1 MKRKIL
7 ATLLCLISISSMAQ
21 TDSTLF
27 KGKIT
32 NKEYDVYMN
41 IDFYHKNLKV
51 PGQELFG
58 EMPGYFGDRRDSR
71 KWLITD
77 ADIEGKTAHLSII
90 NDYGSE
96 DLTADL
102 IALPDGSYEL
112 QQKEGSNLKIARNR
126 KWVKIPKKLKFTKQ
140 CRQST
145 QNIAEMPLAIMVNSE
160 GLLYNIARVI
170 ILYSK
175 GNYTK

>member
-1 MKRKIL
+1 
-7 ATLLCLISISSMAQ
+7 MAQ

-102 IALPDGSYEL
+102 IAMPDGSYKL

-126 KWVKIPKKLKFTKQ
+126 KWVKIPKNLKFTKQ
-140 CRQST
+140 
-145 QNIAEMPLAIMVNSE
+145 
-160 GLLYNIARVI
+160 
-170 ILYSK
+170 
-175 GNYTK
+175 

>member
-1 MKRKIL
+1 
-7 ATLLCLISISSMAQ
+7 MAQ

-27 KGKIT
+27 KGEIT

-112 QQKEGSNLKIARNR
+112 LQKDGSNLKIARNR
-126 KWVKIPKKLKFTKQ
+126 KWVKIPKNLKFTKKQ
-140 CRQST
+140 
-145 QNIAEMPLAIMVNSE
+145 
-160 GLLYNIARVI
+160 
-170 ILYSK
+170 
-175 GNYTK
+175 

>member
-1 MKRKIL
+1 
-7 ATLLCLISISSMAQ
+7 MAQ

-102 IALPDGSYEL
+102 IALSDGTYEL
-112 QQKEGSNLKIARNR
+112 HQKEGSNLKIARNR
-126 KWVKIPKKLKFTKQ
+126 KWVKIPKNLKFTKQ
-140 CRQST
+140 
-145 QNIAEMPLAIMVNSE
+145 
-160 GLLYNIARVI
+160 
-170 ILYSK
+170 
-175 GNYTK
+175 

>member
-1 MKRKIL
+1 
-7 ATLLCLISISSMAQ
+7 MAQ

-27 KGKIT
+27 KGEIT

-102 IALPDGSYEL
+102 IALPDDSYEL

-126 KWVKIPKKLKFTKQ
+126 KWVKIPKNLKFTNKQ
-140 CRQST
+140 
-145 QNIAEMPLAIMVNSE
+145 
-160 GLLYNIARVI
+160 
-170 ILYSK
+170 
-175 GNYTK
+175 

>member
-1 MKRKIL
+1 
-7 ATLLCLISISSMAQ
+7 MAQ

-32 NKEYDVYMN
+32 NKEYHDNMN

-51 PGQELFG
+51 PRHELFG

-96 DLTADL
+96 DLTAAL

-112 QQKEGSNLKIARNR
+112 HQKEGSNLKIARNR
-126 KWVKIPKKLKFTKQ
+126 KWVKIPKNLKFTKQ
-140 CRQST
+140 
-145 QNIAEMPLAIMVNSE
+145 
-160 GLLYNIARVI
+160 
-170 ILYSK
+170 
-175 GNYTK
+175 

>member
-1 MKRKIL
+1 
-7 ATLLCLISISSMAQ
+7 MAQ

-102 IALPDGSYEL
+102 IALPDCSYEL

-126 KWVKIPKKLKFTKQ
+126 KWVKIPKNLKFTNKQ
-140 CRQST
+140 
-145 QNIAEMPLAIMVNSE
+145 
-160 GLLYNIARVI
+160 
-170 ILYSK
+170 
-175 GNYTK
+175 